1 MTNEKTQLWKQAIE
15 IYKEISELPVSD
27 AIEHVDS
34 IHNLSYELKQAV
46 ITLVNAGNQA
56 SQYIDK
62 NFSPQHLNNSPREIN
77 YQVGDDLGDYRLLE
91 ELGKG
96 GMSYVFKAK
105 RRDVEPQKLVAIK
118 IFSPKSYSPQLLE
131 HFISEQKIL
140 SELNHANIVDM
151 LHGGKAEDGATYLVM
166 ELIDEALPINKYG
179 QNLTT
184 KEKINLILQ
193 CAQALAY
200 SHANL
205 IIHRDLKPDNILIDK
220 TGQLKIVDF
229 GIAKLIN
236 NTRATDKTTIMAL
249 TPSYAAPEQVNS
261 EKISTK
267 TDIFSLAVVA
277 VELLYGKKF
286 LPKDRLIKS
295 CEKDEQAISV
305 TLKSLNID
313 KDLKN
318 ILHQGLAQNPNDRY
332 PSMQSFADDLN
343 NYLQDLPV
351 TATAQSVFYRLGK
364 FAKRRKAL
372 FISLLAL
379 LSTLILSLGVT
390 LWQNHQIKIESA
402 KAQSVKQ
409 FMLDAFEVT
418 NPNNN
423 QGIQVSANDILLL
436 AAKKLN
442 GNHSLDDEVR
452 FELSQSLGIAY
463 FQLGFVDD
471 ATRLLM
477 QSLAIKPANATSLT
491 YLANTYLLGENQH
504 ELQKLLTTTD
514 ENQFNSPLNAI
525 NFALVRAKDLSI
537 NGKSQKAIDLIKK
550 VQSNPVLQKYPRE
563 NIRVQL
569 ALAKVF
575 FERSDYQKSIRI
587 LKSILQES
595 DLPPHHTL
603 ILSTNLELART
614 YNIIGEHELS
624 LQILTQLEEEYKN
637 ILGENH
643 PDLGG
648 MYKSMASVFRA
659 TGQVNKAREY
669 AQKSYQHNV
678 KTFNNKGIAVAE
690 SLNMMAVIA
699 FSVDDDLKQAIA
711 LTEKGIKVIQQTY
724 GEDHPQLLE
733 LKTNYAFLLSQNKQV
748 EEALAILNQ
757 IHTIQIKKLG
767 ENHFSTIE
775 TEGKIIGVLLKLKH
789 YDKAKKMAL
798 SHLQKVKKLVN
809 QKNIKTANA
818 YILLAKV
825 YLHTKEKHKRLAV
838 LQEIINSHV
847 VSESEPH
854 FVIMLRN
861 LAQAFHAVGNEEKA
875 DEYFH
880 KAINANRKI
889 HPNTHISA
897 LKIKIQY
904 AQFLQSINR
913 LDEAKAILI
922 EIKKIA
928 QQENYSETYL
938 HKMIKKLET
947 QKPR

>member
-1 MTNEKTQLWKQAIE
+1 MTNEKTQLWKQAVE

-62 NFSPQHLNNSPREIN
+62 NFSPQHLNKSPREIN

-179 QNLTT
+179 HNLST

-295 CEKDEQAISV
+295 CEKDEQAIAV

-372 FISLLAL
+372 FISLLSL

-418 NPNNN
+418 DPNVNEGLN
-423 QGIQVSANDILLL
+423 ISAQDILKI
-436 AAKKLN
+436 ATDKIQQN
-442 GNHSLDDEVR
+442 SNIDDKIK
-452 FELSQSLGIAY
+452 FDLYQSIGIAY
-463 FQLGFVDD
+463 GQLGFLDK
-471 ATRLLM
+471 AINMIL
-477 QSLAIKPANATSLT
+477 QSLAIEKNDSKSLSFLAHFLQLSSQENELIKLMSKVNISNIKNSSDRIRFHLIKTKMLIGEGKFKEAFAETKLIKDKQTSDEEYIQKQRVIASIYFQQSNFKLAINTLNEALNKTTLT
-491 YLANTYLLGENQH
+491 KNNTYTLG
-504 ELQKLLTTTD
+504 LKKD
-514 ENQFNSPLNAI
+514 
-525 NFALVRAKDLSI
+525 LVLYSIKKGDYDTALSI
-537 NGKSQKAIDLIKK
+537 NKDLIK
-550 VQSNPVLQKYPRE
+550 QMR
-563 NIRVQL
+563 
-569 ALAKVF
+569 F
-575 FERSDYQKSIRI
+575 I
-587 LKSILQES
+587 L
-595 DLPPHHTL
+595 
-603 ILSTNLELART
+603 NNR
-614 YNIIGEHELS
+614 
-624 LQILTQLEEEYKN
+624 
-637 ILGENH
+637 H
-643 PDLGG
+643 PDLGDTLIQLSDIYLSKG
-648 MYKSMASVFRA
+648 DMVKALKSAQESYKIFLQLY
-659 TGQVNKAREY
+659 GKN
-669 AQKSYQHNV
+669 NV
-678 KTFNNKGIAVAE
+678 KVAKALTSLGILSYRKNELEDAEQQLSDAVVIYEKNYPLNHIETLEAKTNLAAFYNAITKTKKAE
-690 SLNMMAVIA
+690 RLLQDIYKIQLQTLGEKHRTTILTQQHLARAMSTLG
-699 FSVDDDLKQAIA
+699 KHTQAIKLAKLAIKNTHDMFEENNPVRYGSDYVLAKIYQQAGKYDKA
-711 LTEKGIKVIQQTY
+711 LELYLTQEKNNN
-724 GEDHPQLLE
+724 
-733 LKTNYAFLLSQNKQV
+733 LKTNNPKH
-748 EEALAILNQ
+748 AILQFDIASCYAQLKRQKKANEFFNKS
-757 IHTIQIKKLG
+757 IKSYS
-767 ENHFSTIE
+767 EIFSP
-775 TEGKIIGVLLKLKH
+775 
-789 YDKAKKMAL
+789 
-798 SHLQKVKKLVN
+798 
-809 QKNIKTANA
+809 
-818 YILLAKV
+818 
-825 YLHTKEKHKRLAV
+825 LHPVT
-838 LQEIINSHV
+838 
-847 VSESEPH
+847 
-854 FVIMLRN
+854 
-861 LAQAFHAVGNEEKA
+861 
-875 DEYFH
+875 
-880 KAINANRKI
+880 
-889 HPNTHISA
+889 
-897 LKIKIQY
+897 LKIQLKY
-904 AQFLQSINR
+904 AQFLKEYGQITEMKEIIDTVSTIIENNNI
-913 LDEAKAILI
+913 DDKAIDDIIQNL
-922 EIKKIA
+922 K
-928 QQENYSETYL
+928 QE
-938 HKMIKKLET
+938 K
-947 QKPR
+947 